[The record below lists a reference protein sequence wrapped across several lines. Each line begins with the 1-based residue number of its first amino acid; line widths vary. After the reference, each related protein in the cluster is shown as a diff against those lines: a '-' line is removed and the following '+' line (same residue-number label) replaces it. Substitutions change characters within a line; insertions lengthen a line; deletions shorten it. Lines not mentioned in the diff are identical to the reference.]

1 MFAKDLM
8 KENAVVCTE
17 EMSLMQVYQML
28 QESGSEFIAVV
39 EDYAHKNPI
48 GVITE
53 HDICLQVIGKCRN
66 PRDLTAANV
75 MSSEILKTLD
85 TSTLAYCSDLLKNTR
100 IKRLFVVDEDGAL
113 CGTITQSHI
122 EASKNDRRMDSLSR
136 SNFLSEFNN
145 SRVNQI
151 L

>member
-8 KENAVVCTE
+8 KEIKVVCTE
-17 EMSLMQVYQML
+17 DMSLMQVYQLL
-28 QESGSEFIAVV
+28 QDNGGEFIAVV

-53 HDICLQVIGKCRN
+53 HDICMQVVGKCRN
-66 PRDLTAANV
+66 PRGLTAASV
-75 MSSEILKTLD
+75 MNTEILKTLE
-85 TSTLAYCSDLLKNTR
+85 TSTLGYCADLLKNSRT
-100 IKRLFVVDEDGAL
+100 KRLFVVNDDGAL
-113 CGTITQSHI
+113 CGTLTQNSI
-122 EASKNDRRMDSLSR
+122 DANKNERRLDTINR

-145 SRVNQI
+145 SRINQI